1 MQQEEEAK
9 GVLSRLGNWWMDYAK
24 AVGMAFRGMGRDNI
38 SMMAS
43 GMVYSTLIA
52 IIPCLTFLF
61 AFLSA
66 FGVLQPFMSLI
77 KVMSIDTFGEETGQQ
92 LVEYIEQF
100 SSNAMSLGV
109 FGLISFIFT
118 GILLVNKIYIV
129 INRIFRSRPS
139 SGTVKRFTTFL
150 TLLILGAFMVV
161 GIFAVQSSV
170 DNTILTMTRGEAGSG
185 NMLYTLLILLFGW
198 LLLFLL
204 YKEVPSERVRFASA
218 AVGATTCIIS
228 LTIATAVFRSITAT
242 MVSYSVI
249 YGSMASIFMALLYL
263 YIIWFVVFFSA
274 ELSFVHQFRPD
285 KTYIMGDTE
294 SPAHQ
299 ISEAVNALL
308 LISDRY
314 RRGGGAMS
322 QKEIMRRLAIPAQR
336 LSPYLSDLE
345 DAGMVMAVNAQ
356 RTLFV
361 PARPLEQVK
370 LSAVIGPQG
379 GASTATTA
387 TYKKLSEVPS
397 DKLEEMREKQPD
409 EYKRLYKAEYGM
421 DCQI

>member
-204 YKEVPSERVRFASA
+204 YKAVPSARVRFASA

-370 LSAVIGPQG
+370 LSAVI
-379 GASTATTA
+379 TALFGTFDNESIDTIGEA
-387 TYKKLSEVPS
+387 VAMDFLHRGVADVSSITIENL
-397 DKLEEMREKQPD
+397 LERV
-409 EYKRLYKAEYGM
+409 
-421 DCQI
+421 

>member
-1 MQQEEEAK
+1 M
-9 GVLSRLGNWWMDYAK
+9 L
-24 AVGMAFRGMGRDNI
+24 
-38 SMMAS
+38 AS
-43 GMVYSTLIA
+43 
-52 IIPCLTFLF
+52 LF
-61 AFLSA
+61 AELAGAAQNLLGLGKHFL
-66 FGVLQPFMSLI
+66 
-77 KVMSIDTFGEETGQQ
+77 DH
-92 LVEYIEQF
+92 
-100 SSNAMSLGV
+100 
-109 FGLISFIFT
+109 
-118 GILLVNKIYIV
+118 
-129 INRIFRSRPS
+129 
-139 SGTVKRFTTFL
+139 
-150 TLLILGAFMVV
+150 
-161 GIFAVQSSV
+161 
-170 DNTILTMTRGEAGSG
+170 
-185 NMLYTLLILLFGW
+185 LFGW

-204 YKEVPSERVRFASA
+204 YKAVPSARVRFASA

-322 QKEIMRRLAIPAQR
+322 QKELVRRLAVPAAR
-336 LSPYLSDLE
+336 LAKYISDLE
-345 DAGMVMAVNAQ
+345 DAGLVMAVNAQ

-361 PARPLEQVK
+361 PARPLEQITVSRVI
-370 LSAVIGPQG
+370 SALFGDMDAAAIETIGEAV
-379 GASTATTA
+379 ASEFLHRGIADTGNITVEN
-387 TYKKLSEVPS
+387 L
-397 DKLEEMREKQPD
+397 LERV
-409 EYKRLYKAEYGM
+409 
-421 DCQI
+421 

>member
-1 MQQEEEAK
+1 M
-9 GVLSRLGNWWMDYAK
+9 L
-24 AVGMAFRGMGRDNI
+24 
-38 SMMAS
+38 AS
-43 GMVYSTLIA
+43 
-52 IIPCLTFLF
+52 LF
-61 AFLSA
+61 AELAGAAQNLLGLGKHFL
-66 FGVLQPFMSLI
+66 
-77 KVMSIDTFGEETGQQ
+77 DH
-92 LVEYIEQF
+92 
-100 SSNAMSLGV
+100 
-109 FGLISFIFT
+109 
-118 GILLVNKIYIV
+118 
-129 INRIFRSRPS
+129 
-139 SGTVKRFTTFL
+139 
-150 TLLILGAFMVV
+150 
-161 GIFAVQSSV
+161 
-170 DNTILTMTRGEAGSG
+170 
-185 NMLYTLLILLFGW
+185 LFGW

-204 YKEVPSERVRFASA
+204 YKAVPSARVRFASA

-263 YIIWFVVFFSA
+263 YITWFVVFFSA

-322 QKEIMRRLAIPAQR
+322 QKELMRRLAIPAQR

-370 LSAVIGPQG
+370 LSAVI
-379 GASTATTA
+379 TALFGTFDNESIDTIGEA
-387 TYKKLSEVPS
+387 VAMDFLHRGIADVSSITIENL
-397 DKLEEMREKQPD
+397 LERV
-409 EYKRLYKAEYGM
+409 
-421 DCQI
+421 